1 MLLVVSNEG
10 DDRHDTGPGHPERPS
25 RTRVARDGLVEA
37 GLHDALI
44 PEVATAASRDDLL
57 RVHTATY
64 VDALERLCSSGGGD
78 IDPDTPTVPGSWDTA
93 RRSAGAGLQAVAGL
107 DDGRADA
114 ALVLTRPPGHHAL
127 PQRGMGFCLF
137 NNVAVT
143 AAALAERG
151 ERVAIIDWDVH
162 HGNGTQAAFWDDP
175 RVLFVSSHQRG
186 LYPHSG
192 FADEVGGPSAVGSTM
207 NLPLPAGTTGDMLQA
222 ALDEAVAPALEAFAP
237 TWLLVSAGFDGHRAD
252 PLADFDLSAGDYAD
266 LAGRMVEFSPAPGRL
281 VLFLEGGYD
290 LDALRTSVGSAAAAL
305 LGERHRPEG
314 ATAGGPGREVLD
326 LLVRRRMEA
335 LEAAGD

>member
-37 GLHDALI
+37 GLHDALV
-44 PEVATAASRDDLL
+44 PEVARPAARDDLV
-57 RVHTATY
+57 RVHTPAY

-78 IDPDTPTVPGSWDTA
+78 IDPDTPTVPGSWTTA
-93 RRSAGAGLQAVAGL
+93 LLSAGAGLQAVDGL
-107 DDGRADA
+107 DAGRADA

-137 NNVAVT
+137 NNVAIT
-143 AAALAERG
+143 AAALADRG

-192 FADEVGGPSAVGSTM
+192 FADEVGGPSALGSTM
-207 NLPLPAGTTGDMLQA
+207 NLPLPAGTTGDVLQA

-252 PLADFDLSAGDYAD
+252 PLADFALSAGDYAD
-266 LAGRMVEFSPAPGRL
+266 LAARMVELAPAPARL

-290 LDALRTSVGSAAAAL
+290 LDALRASVGAAAASL

-326 LLVRRRMEA
+326 LLLRRRTEA
-335 LEAAGD
+335 LEAAG